1 MCALAVVMACLSL
14 PAMASGSLKRHRHF
28 RGQVA
33 QKRRVLRRWRCSGAN
48 LVPDASNVAAAEQAT
63 LCLVNRERVAHH
75 LPALADN
82 TSLAAA
88 AAEHSAEMVN
98 RDYFSHRSPSGATPE
113 MRIHASGYVPPSSR
127 VAVGE
132 NVATAGGNLATPAKV
147 VSGWMSSPPH
157 RANIL
162 DKGFRASGVGIAL
175 GMPPRDSEGWQ
186 GPGATYTQDLGS
198 YR

>member
-1 MCALAVVMACLSL
+1 MCALAVAMACLSL
-14 PAMASGSLKRHRHF
+14 PAMATGTLKRHRHF

-33 QKRRVLRRWRCSGAN
+33 QKRRALRRWRCSGAD
-48 LVPDASNVAAAEQAT
+48 LMPDAGNLAATEQAT
-63 LCLVNRERVAHH
+63 LCLVNRERVSHH
-75 LPALADN
+75 LPALAAN
-82 TSLAAA
+82 ASLAAVA
-88 AAEHSAEMVN
+88 SAHSEEMVN

-113 MRIHASGYVPPSSR
+113 MRILTSGYVGPSSR

-132 NVATAGGNLATPAKV
+132 NVATAGGDLSTPAKV

-162 DKGFRASGVGIAL
+162 DRGFRASGVGIAL
-175 GMPPRDSEGWQ
+175 GMPPRDSGGWQ

>member
-1 MCALAVVMACLSL
+1 MCALAVVLACLSL
-14 PAMASGSLKRHRHF
+14 PAMASGSLKRHRHA
-28 RGQVA
+28 RGHVA
-33 QKRRVLRRWRCSGAN
+33 QKRRALRRWRCAGAN
-48 LVPDASNVAAAEQAT
+48 LVPDAGNLAAAEQAT

-82 TSLAAA
+82 TSLAATA
-88 AAEHSAEMVN
+88 TAHSSEMVQ
-98 RDYFSHRSPSGATPE
+98 RDYFSHRSPSGATPQT
-113 MRIHASGYVPPSSR
+113 RILTSGYVPPSSR

-132 NVATAGGNLATPAKV
+132 NVATAGGDLSTPARV

-162 DKGFRASGVGIAL
+162 HRGFRASGVGIAL
-175 GMPPRDSEGWQ
+175 GMPPRDSDGWR

>member
-1 MCALAVVMACLSL
+1 MCALAVAMACLSL
-14 PAMASGSLKRHRHF
+14 PAMASGTLKRHRHF

-33 QKRRVLRRWRCSGAN
+33 QKRRVLRRWRCSGAD
-48 LVPDASNVAAAEQAT
+48 LVPDAGNLAATEQAT
-63 LCLVNRERVAHH
+63 LCLVNRERASHH
-75 LPALADN
+75 LPALAAN
-82 TSLAAA
+82 ASLAAVA
-88 AAEHSAEMVN
+88 SAHSAEMVN

-113 MRIHASGYVPPSSR
+113 MRILTSGYVGPSSR

-132 NVATAGGNLATPAKV
+132 NVATAGGDLSTPAKV

-162 DKGFRASGVGIAL
+162 DRGFRASGVGIAL
-175 GMPPRDSEGWQ
+175 GMPPRDSGGWQ